1 MRFLRIVLLFFFVAT
16 INSSM
21 AQKRKNVAEKVKK
34 ESIKVEKTQS
44 STSDLLYENMLEN
57 TQRVFIIDSLVVDK
71 VSFLEHIPLPKEC
84 GSVFRYDDF
93 FNSQGHE
100 NNYVF
105 LNEFE
110 NKAFFSQDN
119 ENGMTQ
125 IFTMDKL
132 GDKWSAPQP
141 VEGIGTENSP
151 NHPFMMADGFT
162 FYFAQKG
169 EQSVGGYDIFVTR
182 YDSDSG
188 VFLRPNNIGLPFNS
202 KSNDFF
208 YCEDELDSLG
218 WFVTDRNQPEGK
230 VCIYTFE
237 PSKNRTN
244 YNLEDNSKEMIR
256 SYAEIRHIKDT
267 WPSEKIRETAMLRQ
281 KRMMQ
286 RSSNKN
292 VKGVYDIIINDG
304 LTYTTIEQFRSEEA
318 QKTFLETCQAKE
330 RAKNDAAQLDALRD
344 RYADSDESGKQELR
358 PIIIDAERE
367 LEKLYERIKTA
378 EKRVRMLENK
388 AINK

>member
-16 INSSM
+16 VTGSM
-21 AQKRKNVAEKVKK
+21 AQKRKNVAEKAKK
-34 ESIKVEKTQS
+34 ENVKAEKAQPS
-44 STSDLLYENMLEN
+44 ASDLLYENMLEN
-57 TQRVFIIDSLVVDK
+57 TQCVFIIDSLVVDK
-71 VSFLEHIPLPKEC
+71 KSFLVHIPLPKEC

-93 FNSQGHE
+93 FNTQGHE

-105 LNEFE
+105 LNEFG
-110 NKAFFSQDN
+110 NKAFFSQNDA
-119 ENGMTQ
+119 NGMTQ

-132 GDKWSAPQP
+132 GDKWSTPQP
-141 VEGIGTENSP
+141 VEGIGKENSP

-169 EQSVGGYDIFVTR
+169 DQSVGGYDIFVTR

-188 VFLRPNNIGLPFNS
+188 EFLRPNNIGLPFNS

-230 VCIYTFE
+230 VCVYTFE
-237 PSKNRTN
+237 PSKKRRN

-256 SYAEIRHIKDT
+256 SYAEIRHIHDT
-267 WPSEKIRETAMLRQ
+267 WPSEKDRDRAMMRLR
-281 KRMMQ
+281 KMKQ
-286 RSSNKN
+286 RSSNIN

-304 LTYTTIEQFRSEEA
+304 LTYTSIEQFRSAEA
-318 QKTFLETCQAKE
+318 QKTFLEICQAKE

-344 RYADSDESGKQELR
+344 RYADADESGKQEMR

-367 LEKLYERIKTA
+367 LEQLYERIKTA
-378 EKRVRMLENK
+378 EKRVRTLENE
-388 AINK
+388 AIVK